1 MKQLI
6 ICLCLFAA
14 IYTYAQTD
22 TTINRV
28 VTVERDFQPVIQSA
42 GKIDQRPIILQP
54 DLQLNPVVYSTYSTP
69 LAVGHNIHP
78 LQVAETKFTPQA
90 PLNGVLE
97 GAIGHRNTHLLFG
110 YQLHKKKNDLNLYA
124 NHDAYWGKPGLVKD
138 AQSNSTIGLDYTYHF
153 RNLDFYTNIAGNVA
167 HWDYYTPTSRT
178 SYGKIC
184 LGSGRGLLWD
194 AQANMGIQS
203 TSNNAFQYRIQTGY
217 VAMGEWNQ
225 VDHIINTHID
235 FKWTNHT
242 HASGINIQVKNNFY
256 SETVWA
262 TDDMNEPF
270 FHWNYIPHNRH
281 ALRVEP
287 FYEYSNNNFQLH
299 AGVNLDMNIDPFI
312 GSNQWLSKT
321 DNLGFAPSP
330 NIQVA
335 WHTKDNLFHLYA
347 NAVGSYGTAMRD
359 EKLLYNRF
367 HFLEKE
373 NQYVAPYTPI
383 DATIGFKLRPLKS
396 LLIDIYG
403 GYAWMGQ
410 YTTSVDIRQY
420 PIMNATAMDYLIAQ
434 QDYQQWKVGGALHY
448 HYRDIVELNVHGN
461 YYFFKRTE
469 PLQPGI
475 IEPTDPQQIAYD
487 RPNWDLKARID
498 VHIDSKW
505 SIYSDNYFAGG
516 RWAYTSEG
524 DKQIKPII
532 SLNSGGQYAINRWL
546 LVYLQLNDYLNRK
559 DEIFYGFQSQGIH
572 FLAGVRWQF

>member
-1 MKQLI
+1 MKKGILLT
-6 ICLCLFAA
+6 CLMMAMGL
-14 IYTYAQTD
+14 YAQQD
-22 TTINRV
+22 TTLNRV

-42 GKIDQRPIILQP
+42 GKINQQPSILQH

-69 LAVGHNIHP
+69 LSVSYNIYP
-78 LQVAETKFTPQA
+78 LPVAEAKFTPQT
-90 PLNGVLE
+90 PLNGILE

-110 YQLHKKKNDLNLYA
+110 YQLQKRNNDLKLYA

-138 AQSNSTIGLDYTYHF
+138 AQSNSKIGLDYTYHF
-153 RNLDFYTNIAGNVA
+153 SNLDFYMNAEGNVA

-178 SYGKIC
+178 SLGKIC
-184 LGSGRGLLWD
+184 LGTGRGLLWD
-194 AQANMGIQS
+194 AQANMGIRS

-217 VAMGEWNQ
+217 VAMGEWDQ

-235 FKWTNHT
+235 FKWTNNT
-242 HASGINIQVKNNFY
+242 HAAGINIQMKNNFY

-262 TDDMNEPF
+262 TDDMDEPF
-270 FHWNYIPHNRH
+270 VHLDYIPHNRH

-287 FYEYSNNNFQLH
+287 FYEYSNYNFRLH

-312 GSNQWLSKT
+312 GTDQWLSKT

-330 NIQVA
+330 NVQVA
-335 WHTKDNLFHLYA
+335 WHTQDNLFHLYA

-410 YTTSVDIRQY
+410 YASYVDIRQY
-420 PIMNATAMDYLIAQ
+420 PIMNATAIDYLISQ
-434 QDYQQWKVGGALHY
+434 QEFQQWKVGGTLHY

-461 YYFFKRTE
+461 YYFFRRTE
-469 PLQPGI
+469 PIKPV
-475 IEPTDPQQIAYD
+475 EDTEHHPIAYD
-487 RPNWDLKARID
+487 RPDWDLKARLD

-505 SIYSDNYFAGG
+505 SIYSDNYFAGS
-516 RWAYTSEG
+516 RWAKTSEG
-524 DKQIKPII
+524 DKQIKPMIQLSI
-532 SLNSGGQYAINRWL
+532 GGQYSINRWL
-546 LVYLQLNDYLNRK
+546 NVYLQLDDYLNRK

-572 FLAGVRWQF
+572 FLAGVTWKF